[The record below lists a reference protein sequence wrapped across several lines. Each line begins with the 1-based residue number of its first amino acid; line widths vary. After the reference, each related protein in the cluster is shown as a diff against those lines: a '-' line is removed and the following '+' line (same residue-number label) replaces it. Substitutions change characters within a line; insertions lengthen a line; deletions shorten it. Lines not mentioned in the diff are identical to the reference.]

1 MRRTRRAG
9 RSVVPLAILSLLA
22 AVGVTLGACNSGS
35 SSPPAQTPPGVSGSP
50 VPTVDVSGIPSD
62 VGRSDS
68 AQFTGAGST
77 FAAPLYTRWFF
88 DYQHT
93 VASGVRGNYQ
103 AIGSGGGI
111 QNIMRKTIDFG
122 ATDAPMTD
130 AEIAKSPGIQHI
142 PMALGAVAITHNI
155 DGVTQPLKLDGA
167 TLAKIYLGAITRW
180 NDRAITAQNPGAH
193 LPDAEIIVVHRSDG
207 SGTSYAFTDYLSN
220 ISSDW
225 RARVGT
231 SKNPQWPLGLG
242 GQGNDGVTQQVKQ
255 NRNSIGYV
263 DLIFADK
270 NHLPLVQLKNAAG
283 AYITPT
289 IAATSAAAQGVT
301 MPPDYRV
308 SIVNSK
314 TPGAY
319 PIATFTWILLY
330 RNQTDASK
338 GKALVDFL
346 WWAVHDGQKSA
357 QQLDYAPLPGDVV
370 HDVEQ
375 TLATQITHNGQALL
389 RAGR

>member
-1 MRRTRRAG
+1 
-9 RSVVPLAILSLLA
+9 
-22 AVGVTLGACNSGS
+22 
-35 SSPPAQTPPGVSGSP
+35 
-50 VPTVDVSGIPSD
+50 
-62 VGRSDS
+62 
-68 AQFTGAGST
+68 
-77 FAAPLYTRWFF
+77 
-88 DYQHT
+88 
-93 VASGVRGNYQ
+93 
-103 AIGSGGGI
+103 
-111 QNIMRKTIDFG
+111 
-122 ATDAPMTD
+122 
-130 AEIAKSPGIQHI
+130 
-142 PMALGAVAITHNI
+142 
-155 DGVTQPLKLDGA
+155 
-167 TLAKIYLGAITRW
+167 
-180 NDRAITAQNPGAH
+180 
-193 LPDAEIIVVHRSDG
+193 
-207 SGTSYAFTDYLSN
+207 
-220 ISSDW
+220 
-225 RARVGT
+225 RVGT

-270 NHLPLVQLKNAAG
+270 NHLPLVQLKNATG